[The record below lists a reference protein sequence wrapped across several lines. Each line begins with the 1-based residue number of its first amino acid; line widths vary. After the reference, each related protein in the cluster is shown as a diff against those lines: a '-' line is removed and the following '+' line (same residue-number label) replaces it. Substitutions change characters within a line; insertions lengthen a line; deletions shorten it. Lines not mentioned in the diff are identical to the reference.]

1 MDNCIINVFKM
12 AIVVF
17 KEDFKKIDLFIVLLI
32 LGGDDLMVI
41 CWGDY
46 VLEFIREFFE
56 VFEG

>member
-1 MDNCIINVFKM
+1 M